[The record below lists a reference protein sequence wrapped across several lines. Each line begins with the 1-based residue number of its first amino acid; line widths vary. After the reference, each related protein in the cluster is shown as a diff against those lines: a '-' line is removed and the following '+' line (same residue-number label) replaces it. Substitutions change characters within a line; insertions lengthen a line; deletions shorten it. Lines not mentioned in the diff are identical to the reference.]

1 MDAKDRRIEQLIA
14 ETKALK
20 ETIKSLK
27 ETIKALKEKIARLEK
42 TSRNSSKPP
51 SSDIVKPPKA
61 RASGRRNRKRGGQ
74 PGHAKYERTPFPPEQ
89 IDRTQ
94 RYELSRRQAA
104 ELKPLNEWH
113 VVQQIE
119 LKEHPFWI
127 VEYRARKYLDPVT
140 GQIVIALLPPEVAH
154 GGLVG
159 PKLSAL
165 IAYQKSAC
173 HMSYT
178 TIQTFLKDVFGLPLS
193 TGQLAKVVQKASTAL
208 AGPYDELQMA
218 LGS

>member
-1 MDAKDRRIEQLIA
+1 MDAKDRQIEQLIA
-14 ETKALK
+14 EN
-20 ETIKSLK
+20 KSLK
-27 ETIKALKEKIARLEK
+27 ETIKALKETIARLEK

-94 RYELSRRQAA
+94 RYELSTRQAA
-104 ELKPLNEWH
+104 GLKPLNEWH

-140 GQIVIALLPPEVAH
+140 GRIVIAPLPPEGVR

-159 PKLSAL
+159 PRLSAL
-165 IAYQKSAC
+165 VAYQKSAC

-178 TIQTFLKDVFGLPLS
+178 TIQTFLKGLLNNLYSAFSSLTKSSCRLIEVESCLTPVRFS
-193 TGQLAKVVQKASTAL
+193 VSRR
-208 AGPYDELQMA
+208 
-218 LGS
+218 